1 MKFSCGI
8 SVKTVLFLF
17 LTAMM
22 SSICPAY
29 GKDDLDASRDRLEQL
44 QNQIQATLEG
54 LQQKTSQG
62 GELSHDLERLNVQIR
77 RIERINNKSRK
88 QLSETKKDLQ
98 EKQITLKKMEALRK
112 EVEQQARKRLI
123 VLYKS
128 GDVGLIK
135 ALLVESES
143 PMGIAEKYVFLAR
156 IIRFDRELLEEY
168 RSQIQQHRSVLKELD
183 NLKKKQE
190 ALVVQQNRERDVLK
204 KAKKSKKHLLAE
216 INQDKELLNKT
227 LGELRSK
234 VKRLNELVKKLESQ
248 ELHPYTENLGGFQSQ
263 KGRLVWPVNGRIRV
277 GFGQSRHADL
287 GTLIES
293 HGFDIEAAAGTP
305 VNASAEGRVIFANSL
320 RGYGKLMIIDHGN
333 KYYTLYAHMDRF
345 DKKVGE
351 TVSTAEVIA
360 YSGYEG
366 RDSVY
371 FEIRQGG
378 KPLDPGEWLKPQ

>member
-1 MKFSCGI
+1 MKIAWF
-8 SVKTVLFLF
+8 FF

-22 SSICPAY
+22 SSVSPAY
-29 GKDDLDASRDRLEQL
+29 GKDDLDASRNRLEQL
-44 QNQIQATLEG
+44 QNQIQETLDG
-54 LQQKTSQG
+54 LRKKTSQG
-62 GELSHDLERLNVQIR
+62 GELSQDLERLNVQIR

-88 QLSETKKDLQ
+88 QLAETKKDLQ
-98 EKQITLKKMEALRK
+98 EKQKTLKRTEALRK
-112 EVEQQARKRLI
+112 EVEQQVRKRLI
-123 VLYKS
+123 AIYKT
-128 GDVGLIK
+128 GDIGLIK
-135 ALLVESES
+135 SLLVESES
-143 PMGIAEKYVFLAR
+143 PMRIAEKYAFLTR
-156 IIRFDRELLEEY
+156 VVRFDRELLEEY
-168 RSQIQQHRSVLKELD
+168 RSQIQGYQSVLEELD
-183 NLKKKQE
+183 DLKKKQE
-190 ALVVQQNRERDVLK
+190 AIIAQQTREREVLN

-216 INQDKELLNKT
+216 INQDKKLLNNT

-234 VKRLNELVKKLESQ
+234 VKRLNELVKKLETQ
-248 ELHPYTENLGGFQSQ
+248 ELHPYTESLGGFQSQ
-263 KGRLVWPVNGRIRV
+263 KGRLVWPVNGRIRI

-293 HGFDIEAAAGTP
+293 HGFDIEAVAGTP
-305 VNASAEGRVIFANSL
+305 VRASAEGRVIFANSL

-333 KYYTLYAHMDRF
+333 KYYTLYAHINRF

-378 KPLDPGEWLKPQ
+378 KPLNPGEWLKPQ